1 MKAGI
6 FIDRVDIGGGQV
18 RAVAN
23 LCHAWARSGWEVH
36 LITSD
41 AHECSYMIPSSVRR
55 HSLISHPRRKGLMR
69 IWDNIL
75 ITIRLR
81 QIVNQA
87 QLDGVLAI
95 SAVES
100 VLLALARCPA
110 GVTKIGSEHV
120 YARHYPMPVFLG
132 LCRRFIYPM
141 LDGVVC
147 PASQAA
153 KALGEDCPRAKPINI
168 PNLLVWPPQGKLASP
183 LPQLDSARRRF
194 ISCGRLVF
202 DKGFEEVI
210 IAFAQVAPTLPEWDL
225 VIVGEGP
232 ADEALRALASSKGL
246 ADRVIFTGHT
256 DQVHRYYEA
265 SDIFVYCSPKEG
277 FGMVIAEAQASSLP
291 VICFDCLAG
300 PRDIISEG
308 ESGMLIPLGNVSAFA
323 GAMRR
328 LANDRGLRQKM
339 AGKAEEVFAKLGPQA
354 VMPRWAEAFKAADKR
369 TGIPPTTTR

>member
-1 MKAGI
+1 MKIGI
-6 FIDRVDIGGGQV
+6 FIDRVNVGGGQLRV
-18 RAVAN
+18 VAN
-23 LCHAWARSGWEVH
+23 LCNAWIEYGWEVH
-36 LITSD
+36 LITSTD
-41 AHECSYMIPSSVRR
+41 DECSYPIPSSVKR
-55 HSLISHPRRKGLMR
+55 HTLLSHPRRKGLIR
-69 IWDNIL
+69 IWDNII
-75 ITIRLR
+75 ITKNLR
-81 QIVNQA
+81 QISQQA
-87 QLDGVLAI
+87 HLDGILAI

-110 GVTKIGSEHV
+110 GVVKIGSEHV
-120 YARHYPMPVFLG
+120 YARHYPMPLFLG

-153 KALGEDCPRAKPINI
+153 RALGEDCPRARSINI
-168 PNLLVWPPQGKLASP
+168 PNLLVWPPQGQSASP
-183 LPQLDSARRRF
+183 LPQLDSTRRRF

-210 IAFAQVAPTLPEWDL
+210 QAFAQVALALPEWDL

-232 ADEALRALASSKGL
+232 ADEALRALASSNGL

-256 DQVHRYYEA
+256 DQMHRYYEA

-277 FGMVIAEAQASSLP
+277 FGMVIAEAQASRLP

-300 PRDIISEG
+300 PRDIISDG
-308 ESGMLIPLGNVSAFA
+308 ESGILIQLGDVSAFA

-328 LANDRGLRQKM
+328 LADDRGLRQKM
-339 AGKAEEVFAKLGPQA
+339 AGKAEEVSTKLGLQA
-354 VMPRWAEAFKAADKR
+354 VMPRWAEAFMAAGKR
-369 TGIPPTTTR
+369 TAIPPATHR